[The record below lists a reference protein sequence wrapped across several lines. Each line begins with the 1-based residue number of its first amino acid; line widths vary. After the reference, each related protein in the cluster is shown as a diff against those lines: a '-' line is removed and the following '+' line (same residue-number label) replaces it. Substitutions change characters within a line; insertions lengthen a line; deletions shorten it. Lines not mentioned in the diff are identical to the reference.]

1 MKQENCLTSDLHKK
15 IEMSLYAITRRCLF
29 FIVMTLASAT
39 VFAQEDSYREARDLQ
54 HAGKYDEAV
63 EAYRNCLLQPVEET
77 SLSKQQLS
85 IYTDALVQMMNT
97 FQSKGD
103 PEGCVLALQEIF
115 QVSHILQ
122 SQCLR
127 DYYSVLGYALS
138 RTENMRAAEESI
150 LQALSLPLESASPE
164 RYFRDYAYAAAVFY
178 SNPDYHD
185 KVILWCR
192 EALTQAQLCEN
203 SSGSQW
209 VTAMLGS
216 LYKRSGNLHE
226 ALELFQQ
233 SIEESRRRND
243 DLGVLNGL
251 HSLVD
256 LFLYW
261 DVPEYA
267 DKYATEALTVQEAV
281 QGANPMVT
289 AQTFIN
295 KARALHRLG
304 KTDSISIYID
314 KARALCESLPYNGG
328 MVDVDLLDGIC
339 MTERGGEVLHAGISH
354 LQDVAIRGTEA
365 NKAKAFH
372 QLAQTYIRLHD
383 GASAEIMLDSLYKA
397 LSHSSL
403 PINIVHLDYEPIL
416 EYYLSVGDNDMYKKY
431 VQLLFQEH
439 KMFRENRI
447 NVNLVE
453 SIVDFQ
459 TRERLHQIS
468 ISQLEQANQRLWL
481 MVFLTVSI
489 IVFLGV
495 VAVLLSQK
503 RRYMSQIKEADQK
516 LDNLVQKLNESS
528 AEKERI
534 AQEVI
539 DFLNNKDKRLE
550 LETLT
555 PHVLKDSGEVK
566 FRQCFELL
574 YPLFLHRLRERVP
587 AVTPRE
593 ELLSML
599 IVLKQDNKEIAELL
613 AVAPR
618 SVLMLRHRFRQK
630 IGLTTECSLENF
642 IDSLLD

>member
-1 MKQENCLTSDLHKK
+1 MDLHKK
-15 IEMSLYAITRRCLF
+15 IEMSLHAIRKRCLF
-29 FIVMTLASAT
+29 FVVFMLACMP
-39 VFAQEDSYREARDLQ
+39 VFALENSYRKARALQ
-54 HAGKYDEAV
+54 QEGKYEEAV
-63 EAYRNCLLQPVEET
+63 EAFRNCLIRPVEDGA
-77 SLSKQQLS
+77 LSDKQIS

-97 FQSKGD
+97 FQSMGD
-103 PEGCVLALQEIF
+103 PERCVSTIQELF
-115 QVSHILQ
+115 QVSHALQ

-138 RTENMRAAEESI
+138 RTEDMRAAEEAM
-150 LQALSLPLESASPE
+150 LKALSLPLEYASAE

-178 SNPDYHD
+178 SNPEYQD
-185 KVILWCR
+185 KVILWCQ
-192 EALTQAQLCEN
+192 EALRQARLCEN
-203 SSGSQW
+203 TSGSQW

-216 LYKRSGNLHE
+216 LYKRSGNLHD

-233 SIEESRRRND
+233 SIEESRQRCD
-243 DLGVLNGL
+243 ELGTLNGL

-261 DVPEYA
+261 DIPEYA
-267 DKYATEALTVQEAV
+267 NIYATEALKVQANV
-281 QGANPMVT
+281 KDNNPMVL
-289 AQTFIN
+289 AQTYIN
-295 KARALHRLG
+295 KSLTLYRLG
-304 KTDSISIYID
+304 EIDSMSIYND
-314 KARALCESLPYNGG
+314 KARALCDSLPYNSG
-328 MVDVDLLDGIC
+328 MVDVDLLDGIYK
-339 MTERGGEVLHAGISH
+339 TEKGGDQLDAGLVL
-354 LQDVAIRGTEA
+354 LQNVADRGTET
-365 NKAKAFH
+365 NKAKAYH
-372 QLAQTYIRLHD
+372 QLAQTYLRQGD
-383 GASAEIMLDSLYKA
+383 GTSAEIMLDSLYKS

-403 PINIVHLDYEPIL
+403 PVNIVHLDYELIL
-416 EYYLSVGDNDMYKKY
+416 EYYQSVGDNDMYKKY

-630 IGLTTECSLENF
+630 IGLTTEHSLENF

>member
-1 MKQENCLTSDLHKK
+1 MDLHKK
-15 IEMSLYAITRRCLF
+15 IEMSLHAKRKRCLF
-29 FIVMTLASAT
+29 FVVFMLACMP
-39 VFAQEDSYREARDLQ
+39 VFALENSYRKARALQ
-54 HAGKYDEAV
+54 QEGKYEEAV
-63 EAYRNCLLQPVEET
+63 EAFRNCLIQPVEDGA
-77 SLSKQQLS
+77 LSDNQIR

-97 FQSKGD
+97 FQSMGD
-103 PEGCVLALQEIF
+103 PEGCVSAIQELF
-115 QVSHILQ
+115 QVSHALQ

-138 RTENMRAAEESI
+138 RTEDMRSAEETT
-150 LQALSLPLESASPE
+150 LKALSLPLESANAE

-178 SNPDYHD
+178 SNPDYQD
-185 KVILWCR
+185 KVILWCQ
-192 EALTQAQLCEN
+192 EALRQARLCEN
-203 SSGSQW
+203 ISGTQW

-216 LYKRSGNLHE
+216 LYKRSGNLHD

-233 SIEESRRRND
+233 SIEESRQRSD
-243 DLGVLNGL
+243 ELGTLNGL

-261 DVPEYA
+261 GIPEYA
-267 DKYATEALTVQEAV
+267 DIYATEALKVQADV
-281 QGANPMVT
+281 KDNNPMVL
-289 AQTFIN
+289 AQTYIN
-295 KARALHRLG
+295 KSLSLYRLG
-304 KTDSISIYID
+304 EIDSMSIYND
-314 KARALCESLPYNGG
+314 KARALCESLPYNSG
-328 MVDVDLLDGIC
+328 MVDVDLLDGIYK
-339 MTERGGEVLHAGISH
+339 TEKGGDQLDAG
-354 LQDVAIRGTEA
+354 LTLLKNVADRGTEV
-365 NKAKAFH
+365 NKAKAYH
-372 QLAQTYIRLHD
+372 QLAQTYLRQGD
-383 GASAEIMLDSLYKA
+383 GTSAEIMLDSLYVS
-397 LSHSSL
+397 LSKSTL
-403 PINIVHLDYEPIL
+403 PVNILLLDYEPIL
-416 EYYLSVGDNDMYKKY
+416 DYYLSVGDNDGYRQY
-431 VQLLFQEH
+431 VQLLSQEH
-439 KMFRENRI
+439 QMFRKNRM

-453 SIVDFQ
+453 SLVDFQ
-459 TRERLHQIS
+459 TQEKLHEIS
-468 ISQLEQANQRLWL
+468 IAQLEQANQRLWL
-481 MVFLTVSI
+481 VISLTAFI
-489 IVFLGV
+489 IIILGV
-495 VAVLLSQK
+495 VVVLLNQK
-503 RRYMSQIKEADQK
+503 RKYRNQIKEADRRLDTLVHK
-516 LDNLVQKLNESS
+516 LDESS
-528 AEKERI
+528 AEKERM

>member
-1 MKQENCLTSDLHKK
+1 MDLHKK
-15 IEMSLYAITRRCLF
+15 IEMSLHAIRKRCLF
-29 FIVMTLASAT
+29 LVVFMLACMP
-39 VFAQEDSYREARDLQ
+39 VFALENSYRKARALQ
-54 HAGKYDEAV
+54 QEGKYEEAV
-63 EAYRNCLLQPVEET
+63 EAFRNCLIRPVEDGA
-77 SLSKQQLS
+77 LSDKQIS

-97 FQSKGD
+97 FQSMGD
-103 PEGCVLALQEIF
+103 PEGCVSTIQELF
-115 QVSHILQ
+115 QVSHALQ

-138 RTENMRAAEESI
+138 RTEDMRAAEEAMI
-150 LQALSLPLESASPE
+150 KALSLPLEYASAE

-178 SNPDYHD
+178 SNPEYQD
-185 KVILWCR
+185 KVILWCQ
-192 EALTQAQLCEN
+192 EALRQARLCEN
-203 SSGSQW
+203 TSGSQW

-216 LYKRSGNLHE
+216 LYKRCGNLHD

-233 SIEESRRRND
+233 SIEESRQRCD
-243 DLGVLNGL
+243 ELGTLNGL

-261 DVPEYA
+261 DIPEYA
-267 DKYATEALTVQEAV
+267 NIYATEALKVQANV
-281 QGANPMVT
+281 KDNNPMVL
-289 AQTFIN
+289 AQTYIN
-295 KARALHRLG
+295 KSLTLYRLG
-304 KTDSISIYID
+304 EIDSMSIYND
-314 KARALCESLPYNGG
+314 KARALCDSLPYNSG
-328 MVDVDLLDGIC
+328 MVDVDLLDGIYK
-339 MTERGGEVLHAGISH
+339 TEKGGDQLDAGLVL
-354 LQDVAIRGTEA
+354 LQNVADRGTET
-365 NKAKAFH
+365 NKAKAYH
-372 QLAQTYIRLHD
+372 QLAQTYLRQGD
-383 GASAEIMLDSLYKA
+383 GTSAEIMLASLYVS
-397 LSHSSL
+397 LSKSSL
-403 PINIVHLDYEPIL
+403 PVSILLDYEPIL
-416 EYYLSVGDNDMYKKY
+416 DYYLSVGYNDRYRQY

-439 KMFRENRI
+439 QMFRKNRM

-453 SIVDFQ
+453 SLVDFQ
-459 TRERLHQIS
+459 TQEKLHEFS
-468 ISQLEQANQRLWL
+468 IAQLEQANQRLWL
-481 MVFLTVSI
+481 VISLTAFI
-489 IVFLGV
+489 IIILGV
-495 VAVLLSQK
+495 VVVLLNQK
-503 RRYMSQIKEADQK
+503 RKYRNQIKEAGRK
-516 LDNLVQKLNESS
+516 LDTLVHKLDESS
-528 AEKERI
+528 AEKERM

-630 IGLTTECSLENF
+630 IGLTTEHSLENF